1 MWGDSSSCGGSL
13 DVSPVIAADQLCCD
27 DEGGQ
32 FIQLDLDHRILVV
45 GLDITICHHS
55 RHSHLRHP
63 KALSINV

>member
-13 DVSPVIAADQLCCD
+13 DMLPVVDADQLCCD

-32 FIQLDLDHRILVV
+32 SIQLDLDHRILVV

-55 RHSHLRHP
+55 HLRHP
-63 KALSINV
+63 KVLSINV